1 MKHFTMHN
9 PELTQPA
16 DWRFGGTLVKGPDG
30 RLYDRRIREMLAGNP
45 LDEAGDSAAAEALA
59 ALKVA
64 ARAIRVKMDRFAER
78 HGLSEGRLFLLFQLA
93 RAPEHQLP
101 LGEIADHLDVSPR
114 NVTGLIDHLERDGLV
129 ERVHDLS
136 DRRSIQARLTPRGL
150 QTINDLWQ
158 QARDGQLSIVADF
171 SPEELTQ
178 LRHLCLR
185 LVDKLSGGKLVA
197 ANGSKV

>member
-1 MKHFTMHN
+1 MKHFNMHD
-9 PELTQPA
+9 PEIVQT
-16 DWRFGGTLVKGPDG
+16 DECRFGGSLVTGPDG
-30 RLYDRRIREMLAGNP
+30 RLYDRRIREALTRNP
-45 LDEAGDSAAAEALA
+45 LGDAGDTSGAEALG
-59 ALKVA
+59 ALRVA
-64 ARAIRVKMDRFAER
+64 ARAIRQKMDRFAER
-78 HGLSEGRLFLLFQLA
+78 HGLSEGRLFVLFQLG

-136 DRRSIQARLTPRGL
+136 DRRSIQARLTPTGL
-150 QTINDLWQ
+150 QTVDQLWQ
-158 QARDGQLSIVADF
+158 QARDGQISIVADF
-171 SPEELTQ
+171 SAEELAQ

-197 ANGSKV
+197 ANGSKG

>member
-9 PELTQPA
+9 PEIAQPG
-16 DWRFGGTLVKGPDG
+16 DWRFGGSLVTGPDG
-30 RLYDRRIREMLAGNP
+30 QLYDRRIREMLARNP
-45 LDEAGDSAAAEALA
+45 LEAGDSSAVEALA

-136 DRRSIQARLTPRGL
+136 DRRSIQARLTPQGL
-150 QTINDLWQ
+150 QTINNIWQ
-158 QARDGQLSIVADF
+158 QAREGQLSIVADF
-171 SPEELTQ
+171 SPEELAQ